1 MRISQDKSLLESN
14 GLAAIEAARELE
26 TVITDSTLDLGH
38 DATRIRRM
46 LEAFRSGHLYRDNE
60 EAALETLRV
69 RVLGVLSQR
78 VPGYRQI
85 MLNHCTDDYWFVDE
99 ELEGIRK
106 VWESLRMFRRFRR
119 RVLDE
124 LAAEK
129 QVAALRRRPATI
141 AAE

>member
-1 MRISQDKSLLESN
+1 MRISQDKSLIESN
-14 GLAAIEAARELE
+14 ALAAIEAARDLE
-26 TVITDSTLDLGH
+26 AALTESTLDLCH

-46 LEAFRSGHLYRDNE
+46 LDAFRGGHLYRDNE
-60 EAALETLRV
+60 EAALDTLRA
-69 RVLGVLSQR
+69 RVLGILSER

-85 MLNHCTDDYWFVDE
+85 ALNHCTDDYWFADA

-106 VWESLRMFRRFRR
+106 VWESLRLFRRFRR

-124 LAAEK
+124 LAAEQ
-129 QVAALRRRPATI
+129 QVAALRRRPVAI